1 MKIWRLVLP
10 PKGGLILPPKG
21 GSHKD
26 SGEGGRIF
34 ALAIGLL
41 VLANNASAGVR
52 RVWAVNDGEK
62 VERDARNHPA
72 SAHNSVWDGRLV
84 HVFGARNEVVAFQV
98 IVVPHQADAVDD
110 GLDFPSH
117 E

>member
-1 MKIWRLVLP
+1 MKIWRRDLP
-10 PKGGLILPPKG
+10 PKGGLILPAKGGWILPPKG

-26 SGEGGRIF
+26 RGEGGCILPPKGGSYKDSGEGGRII

-41 VLANNASAGVR
+41 VLANDASAGVR

-72 SAHNSVWDGRLV
+72 SARNSVWDGRLV
-84 HVFGARNEVVAFQV
+84 HVFGARN
-98 IVVPHQADAVDD
+98 
-110 GLDFPSH
+110 
-117 E
+117 